1 MMATI
6 AIDELFAIHAERLQ
20 LAWVGGR
27 AGGTRKIVAGLVHA
41 DGRKVIGDDITTIE
55 TRRGVA
61 PRGSPPRG
69 SPKKSL
75 VGHLNLIHPNEI
87 QVLGDSE
94 IQYLTGLRDI
104 SREDA
109 LRQLLS
115 HEPRCVIVAEGQ
127 DIPEQLRA
135 ACEGSAT
142 PLLASP
148 LPSNK
153 LADDLHYYLSNL
165 LAEAETLH
173 GVYMEVMSIG
183 VLLTG
188 ESGVGKSELAMELI
202 TRGHRLIADDA
213 PEFSRIA
220 PDIVNGT
227 CPKALQDFLEVR
239 GLGILNIRELFGAG
253 ALRSNKYLRLII
265 RLERLDRPG
274 LVDIDR
280 LGGTYRTRRVLGLDI
295 PDILLPVAPG
305 RNLAVLVECAARNHI
320 LRMSGYNSAD
330 DFMQRQ
336 RAMLE
341 RDTDRAAS

>member
-1 MMATI
+1 MMATV

-20 LAWVGGR
+20 LAWVAGR

-61 PRGSPPRG
+61 PRA
-69 SPKKSL
+69 SPKKAL

-127 DIPEQLRA
+127 DIPEQLCA

-188 ESGVGKSELAMELI
+188 ESGVGKS
-202 TRGHRLIADDA
+202 
-213 PEFSRIA
+213 
-220 PDIVNGT
+220 
-227 CPKALQDFLEVR
+227 
-239 GLGILNIRELFGAG
+239 
-253 ALRSNKYLRLII
+253 
-265 RLERLDRPG
+265 
-274 LVDIDR
+274 
-280 LGGTYRTRRVLGLDI
+280 
-295 PDILLPVAPG
+295 
-305 RNLAVLVECAARNHI
+305 
-320 LRMSGYNSAD
+320 
-330 DFMQRQ
+330 
-336 RAMLE
+336 
-341 RDTDRAAS
+341 

>member
-1 MMATI
+1 MMASI
-6 AIDELFAIHAERLQ
+6 SIDQIFSIHAERLE
-20 LAWVGGR
+20 LAWVAGR
-27 AGGTRKIVAGLVHA
+27 AGGARKIVAGLVHA
-41 DGRKVIGDDITTIE
+41 DGRKVIGDDLTTFE

-61 PRGSPPRG
+61 PRM

-94 IQYLTGLRDI
+94 VQYLAGLRDI

-115 HEPRCVIVAEGQ
+115 HEPRCVIVADGQ
-127 DIPEQLRA
+127 AVPEQLREECA
-135 ACEGSAT
+135 GSAT
-142 PLLASP
+142 PLLSSP

-153 LADDLHYYLSNL
+153 LVDDLHYYLSNL
-165 LAEAETLH
+165 LAEAATLH

-188 ESGVGKSELAMELI
+188 ESGVGKSELALELI

-227 CPKALQDFLEVR
+227 CPQALQDFLEVR
-239 GLGILNIRELFGAG
+239 GLGIVNIRELFGAG

-280 LGGTYRTRRVLGLDI
+280 LGGSYRTRQVLGLEI
-295 PDILLPVAPG
+295 PEILLPVAPG

-336 RAMLE
+336 RAILDLE
-341 RDTDRAAS
+341 AERAAS

>member
-1 MMATI
+1 M
-6 AIDELFAIHAERLQ
+6 
-20 LAWVGGR
+20 
-27 AGGTRKIVAGLVHA
+27 
-41 DGRKVIGDDITTIE
+41 
-55 TRRGVA
+55 
-61 PRGSPPRG
+61 
-69 SPKKSL
+69 
-75 VGHLNLIHPNEI
+75 
-87 QVLGDSE
+87 
-94 IQYLTGLRDI
+94 
-104 SREDA
+104 
-109 LRQLLS
+109 RQLLS

-265 RLERLDRPG
+265 RLERLIVRASWTSSGSGG
-274 LVDIDR
+274 LIGRAGCWGWISPTSCCRWR
-280 LGGTYRTRRVLGLDI
+280 LGAIWRCSSN
-295 PDILLPVAPG
+295 AP
-305 RNLAVLVECAARNHI
+305 RATISCA
-320 LRMSGYNSAD
+320 
-330 DFMQRQ
+330 
-336 RAMLE
+336 
-341 RDTDRAAS
+341 